1 MLKWFGEDA
10 KVQPEEMFSA
20 LHNFRYASDMQ
31 PRSPTPSRCNSAAR
45 NPLAPH
51 LSLTSHP
58 PSLASRSL
66 TLEKASRYNVEL
78 EEKEAKKK
86 RMEEAA
92 AKRAEEMANRP
103 KGAAPSAGG
112 PSEAPSAAG
121 LKKFGGK
128 APGGPRPPGAG
139 MGMGMAVDGELAAKL
154 AGRKT
159 AAAAAPQKT
168 DLVDSVQKG
177 MANGIRVRQVM
188 LPLARPAAHA
198 PSSTPHTPLSTLH
211 SHTSHTSH
219 LPTLPI
225 PTSHTTTDVV
235 RQEEGQTEERRGRRP
250 REERR
255 RLSRTEQ
262 REGEGGPAAPARP
275 EGEDHRSARRREGTS
290 ATTKAAALSQPAT
303 QAVCRPAP

>member
-1 MLKWFGEDA
+1 M
-10 KVQPEEMFSA
+10 
-20 LHNFRYASDMQ
+20 
-31 PRSPTPSRCNSAAR
+31 
-45 NPLAPH
+45 
-51 LSLTSHP
+51 
-58 PSLASRSL
+58 

-159 AAAAAPQKT
+159 AAAAPQKT

-177 MANGIRVRQVM
+177 MANGIRV
-188 LPLARPAAHA
+188 AR
-198 PSSTPHTPLSTLH
+198 
-211 SHTSHTSH
+211 
-219 LPTLPI
+219 
-225 PTSHTTTDVV
+225 
-235 RQEEGQTEERRGRRP
+235 
-250 REERR
+250 
-255 RLSRTEQ
+255 
-262 REGEGGPAAPARP
+262 
-275 EGEDHRSARRREGTS
+275 
-290 ATTKAAALSQPAT
+290 
-303 QAVCRPAP
+303 